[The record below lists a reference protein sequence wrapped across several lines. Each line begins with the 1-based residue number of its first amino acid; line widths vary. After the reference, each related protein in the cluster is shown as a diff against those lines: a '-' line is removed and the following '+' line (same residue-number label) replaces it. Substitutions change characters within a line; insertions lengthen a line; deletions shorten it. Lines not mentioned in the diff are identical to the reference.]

1 MTPEDLTPEEQR
13 AVTTSAGSA
22 ATPDPAPAPGH
33 VPSPD
38 IPDDD
43 ARHVSDADT
52 APATTDETPTT
63 TDTTTDRQPATKDR
77 ASGRTA
83 PAVGLALAKA
93 GRWARS
99 VVQRRSRTPLP
110 GDTLKGMVAELP
122 EAGPDLMVALDID
135 GTILHHDTRLSDR
148 VAESVTALRDTGTHL
163 MLATGRSVFATVP
176 VARQI
181 GLMDRYAVSSNGAVT
196 VMLDQSADDGYT
208 LDHVVTFDPE
218 PALRAL
224 RTAIP
229 DGVFAVEDVGVG
241 FRLSSPFPPGELA
254 GEWTLVD
261 FEDLCSKEVTR
272 LTLRAAHLDAETFD
286 QAVRSAGMHSVTF
299 AIGWS
304 SWVDVAPEGISKA
317 TALERIRQI
326 HGVAPEAT
334 VTCGD
339 GSNDVEMLAWAGLGV
354 AMGDARPE
362 VRGHARAEV
371 PSVEEDGLVDLL
383 DLLLAD
389 R

>member
-1 MTPEDLTPEEQR
+1 
-13 AVTTSAGSA
+13 
-22 ATPDPAPAPGH
+22 
-33 VPSPD
+33 
-38 IPDDD
+38 
-43 ARHVSDADT
+43 
-52 APATTDETPTT
+52 
-63 TDTTTDRQPATKDR
+63 
-77 ASGRTA
+77 
-83 PAVGLALAKA
+83 
-93 GRWARS
+93 
-99 VVQRRSRTPLP
+99 
-110 GDTLKGMVAELP
+110 VAELP

-181 GLMDRYAVSSNGAVT
+181 GLTDRYAVSSNGAVT
-196 VMLDQSADDGYT
+196 VRLDEASDGGFE

-224 RTAIP
+224 RRAIP

-241 FRLSSPFPPGELA
+241 FRLSSPFPPGELT
-254 GEWTLVD
+254 GEWSLVD

-272 LTLRAAHLDAETFD
+272 LTLRAAHLDAESFD
-286 QAVRSAGMHSVTF
+286 AAVRSAGMHSVTF

-317 TALERIRQI
+317 TALERIRTI

-354 AMGDARPE
+354 AMGGARPE
-362 VRGHARAEV
+362 VRSHARAEV
-371 PSVEEDGLVDLL
+371 PSVEEDGLADLL
-383 DLLLAD
+383 DLLAAD